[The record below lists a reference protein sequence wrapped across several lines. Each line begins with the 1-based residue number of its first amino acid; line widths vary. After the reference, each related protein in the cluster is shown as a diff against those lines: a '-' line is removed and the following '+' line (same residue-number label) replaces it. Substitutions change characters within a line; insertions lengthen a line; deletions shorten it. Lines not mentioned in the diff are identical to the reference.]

1 VEHSNWGTIGLSL
14 TAQDLGGTSISWNTP
29 SQHHDVKPAG
39 YQAGISYA
47 QPIHPWRSQVILS
60 AEASSQS
67 YQKGRM
73 GMEIDYRNLL
83 SARLGRDQKE
93 LVWGGGMKVWRLRFD
108 YAYSPHQL
116 GSNHRVGCSFKI

>member
-1 VEHSNWGTIGLSL
+1 
-14 TAQDLGGTSISWNTP
+14 
-29 SQHHDVKPAG
+29 
-39 YQAGISYA
+39 
-47 QPIHPWRSQVILS
+47 
-60 AEASSQS
+60 
-67 YQKGRM
+67 
-73 GMEIDYRNLL
+73 MEIDYRNLL